1 MRGAAE
7 FARSGL
13 PGAANLHAADLF
25 GADARR
31 LLSRSGS
38 RKVFIGETDADAR
51 LAASL
56 AVLLGYARV
65 SVLDGGYG
73 AFTRTI
79 LDAPAASDGAT
90 GRDPELAL
98 FRANAG
104 AKIAALIKARG
115 AAKPVARPARKI
127 LGGCGV

>member
-1 MRGAAE
+1 MRPAAE

-13 PGAANLHAADLF
+13 PGAANLQAADLF

-79 LDAPAASDGAT
+79 LDAPAALDGAT
-90 GRDPELAL
+90 GGDPELAR